1 MERHSPPSEEM
12 ERSNSR
18 DQSTEERSNNCDQ
31 STVDYL
37 VPTDEL
43 INFELELIDGNKPNF
58 KWLVIDLWNQML
70 FTGSVNVDGMTNVL
84 SRLQQR
90 WMTEES

>member
-43 INFELELIDGNKPNF
+43 INFDLELIDGNKPNS
-58 KWLVIDLWNQML
+58 KWLVIDK
-70 FTGSVNVDGMTNVL
+70 TYICHVNDSMTNVL